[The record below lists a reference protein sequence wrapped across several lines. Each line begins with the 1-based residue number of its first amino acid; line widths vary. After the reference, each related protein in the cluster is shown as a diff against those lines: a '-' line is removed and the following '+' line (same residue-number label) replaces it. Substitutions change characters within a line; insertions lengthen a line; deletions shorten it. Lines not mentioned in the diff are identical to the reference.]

1 MQPTRK
7 KSLEEI
13 FGDPAQP
20 VSAQPQTQENSRSL
34 EEIFDANQEAPSRFG
49 KGLVRSAAQGA
60 TFGFGDEIEALRF
73 LWPGGETREEAL
85 KRIRGEMREY
95 REAYPGTA
103 LAAELGGGLAFGG
116 VGAARV
122 GATKAATTLAGRA
135 AQAVGRKAMTAG
147 GQAAIGG
154 FGAAEGDLGD
164 RLKGA
169 ALGGAV
175 GAGLPAAGKALLT
188 KAPFLKQVTGAVTE
202 PVARGYAAG
211 QRTLADALESAGYS
225 RAARAIEPQDLT
237 RAQRVIGEEVPGS
250 LTGPTVRSM
259 APETGSAR
267 EAARLARQEVLG
279 AKQQRLSATQQ
290 LESAKATQEA
300 ALTAKETAAEAARVR
315 LEALKAAQNKN
326 LSAAQNLAAQREATA
341 AKRVGALR
349 ATKAQTVA
357 QSRQLKK
364 QLESELADA
373 NTAATAEA
381 KQAALDALEAAKANA
396 ERQFA
401 GVVGDAQGKTRV
413 MQESIRAEQRQIG
426 DQMYGEIAA
435 IGQPSTIDGGIA
447 KLIADDPKLAS
458 AAAAVEAELER
469 EGRTLTRITLG
480 SGEDARSVVSPD
492 VEFLDRMRRR
502 LLNPKLGENVV
513 GLKLSER
520 TVIRNVIDSLE
531 DRLANSY
538 GDRAQEVRDLVL
550 STRAKYRGQF
560 ELLEAAQLGLDLP
573 RVIAG
578 RPSGLLR
585 QGQKELDVVENVL
598 REKQAQ
604 AALLGASDDEAE
616 QKLAAAAKNWL
627 DTYQTAARE
636 ALSRMRDESPDAL
649 KLLQQKFST
658 PAGKRRLALATG
670 PEGVAQLGGFAAES
684 VQQAQRQAAEAARG
698 RMAPRIEAVQQ
709 RLATEPAV
717 LAQRA
722 ERISG
727 VIPRAEQLASEAKA
741 RVAQTRAAGQETM
754 RTAIEAERT
763 ALSPLRTALASAKG
777 TTRQARSQQRLAAAD
792 VGTKQ
797 QQAQVAVEALR
808 QAKASGRDLQTAM
821 GSVFSNQ
828 ERAADVA
835 QIIPTLSPAQVSQ
848 AREVMGSMFQRR
860 INQLAAEGRSFEE
873 IQRRLLVAERN
884 PAVRALMGEEFAS
897 ALRGLRPSLGTQLPG
912 ILGTAPRA
920 LIGRRVGGAVQ
931 SQENQP

>member
-1 MQPTRK
+1 MAQDPFD
-7 KSLEEI
+7 EELRRREQQQAL
-13 FGDPAQP
+13 DP
-20 VSAQPQTQENSRSL
+20 
-34 EEIFDANQEAPSRFG
+34 FDAELARRESAPSRFG
-49 KGLVRSAAQGA
+49 KGLARSVAQGA
-60 TFGFGDEIEALRF
+60 TFGFGEEIEALPYLF
-73 LWPGGETREEAL
+73 PGGETREEAL

-103 LAAELGGGLAFGG
+103 LTSELAGGLAFGG

-122 GATKAATTLAGRA
+122 GAAKAATTLAGRA

-154 FGAAEGDLGD
+154 FGAAEGDVVD

-188 KAPFLKQVTGAVTE
+188 KAPFLRQVTGAVTE
-202 PVARGYAAG
+202 PVSSGYAAG
-211 QRTLADALESAGYS
+211 QRALSNALESAGWQ
-225 RAARAIEPQDLT
+225 RAARALEPQDLA

-250 LTGPTVRSM
+250 LAGPTVRSM
-259 APETGSAR
+259 TPETGGAR
-267 EAARLARQEVLG
+267 EAARLAREEVLA
-279 AKQQRLSATQQ
+279 AKQQRLAATQQ
-290 LESAKATQEA
+290 LEGAKAAQEA

-326 LSAAQNLAAQREATA
+326 LSAAQQLAAQREATA
-341 AKRVGALR
+341 AKRVGALKTTKTQA
-349 ATKAQTVA
+349 AT
-357 QSRQLKK
+357 QSRQVKK

-373 NTAATAEA
+373 NTAAATEA
-381 KQAALDALEAAKANA
+381 KQAALEALEAAKADA
-396 ERQFA
+396 ERRFA
-401 GVVGDAQGKTRV
+401 GVVGNAQGKTRV
-413 MQESIRAEQRQIG
+413 MQEAIRAEQRQIG
-426 DQMYGEIAA
+426 DKMYGEIAA
-435 IGQPSTIDGGIA
+435 IGQPVAPDLGIIDAIA
-447 KLIADDPKLAS
+447 GDPKLAS

-480 SGEDARSVVSPD
+480 SGEEARSVVSPD

-520 TVIRNVIDSLE
+520 TVIRNVIDALE

-560 ELLEAAQLGLDLP
+560 ELLEAAQMGLDLP
-573 RVIAG
+573 RVVAG

-585 QGQKELDVVENVL
+585 QGQKELDVVEDVL

-604 AALLGASDDEAE
+604 AALLGASDDAAE
-616 QKLAAAAKNWL
+616 QKLAQAAKNWL

-649 KLLQQKFST
+649 KLLQQKFAT

-670 PEGVAQLGGFAAES
+670 PEGVAQLGGFSAES
-684 VQQAQRQAAEAARG
+684 VQQAQRQAAETARARALPG
-698 RMAPRIEAVQQ
+698 IQQ
-709 RLATEPAV
+709 LESRLATEPAA

-722 ERISG
+722 ERVSG
-727 VIPRAEQLASEAKA
+727 VIPRAEQLVAEAKA
-741 RVAQTRAAGQETM
+741 GVTQARTAGQETM
-754 RTAIEAERT
+754 RTAIEAERA
-763 ALSPLRTALASAKG
+763 ALSPLRTALAGAKG
-777 TTRQARSQQRLAAAD
+777 ATRKARSQQRLAAAD
-792 VGTKQ
+792 VSTKQ

-808 QAKASGRDLQTAM
+808 QAKSSGRDLQTSM
-821 GSVFSNQ
+821 GSVLSSP

-835 QIIPTLSPAQVSQ
+835 QIISTLPPAQVAQ

-860 INQLAAEGRSFEE
+860 INQMAAEGRSFDE
-873 IQRRLLVAERN
+873 IQKRLLVAERN
-884 PAVRALMGEEFAS
+884 PAVRALMGEEIAT
-897 ALRGLRPSLGTQLPG
+897 ALRKLRPSLGTQLPG